1 MIDQKSDSV
10 SDNELE
16 CPYCQKQIDDFE
28 CHIKGAV
35 NDGETFSCNNCDLVI
50 SNDQCLS
57 SHKQIVHR
65 DAMKVFSCETCNID
79 FSSKKYLF
87 VHKDIDHQQRNV
99 GKKQNGGYTEDFV
112 VKVEIKEEE
121 KDDTLFENISNS
133 YEVTQSFKQEYKC
146 DQCQKSFPY
155 PQKLSTHVSVV
166 HNGEKNFECTEC
178 GKKFGYKW
186 NMNKH
191 LHNVHGKIGKN
202 VILDNYTCDICDK
215 TFKYKDILKEHQRC
229 VHYNARPFEY
239 AECPMA
245 FKMEKHVK
253 KHVKQVHLDIRKN
266 PCD

>member
-1 MIDQKSDSV
+1 
-10 SDNELE
+10 
-16 CPYCQKQIDDFE
+16 
-28 CHIKGAV
+28 
-35 NDGETFSCNNCDLVI
+35 
-50 SNDQCLS
+50 
-57 SHKQIVHR
+57 
-65 DAMKVFSCETCNID
+65 MKVFSCETCNID
-79 FSSKKYLF
+79 FTSKKNLF
-87 VHKDIDHQQRNV
+87 LHKTYDLHRQNSVTHQM
-99 GKKQNGGYTEDFV
+99 YSED
-112 VKVEIKEEE
+112 
-121 KDDTLFENISNS
+121 DSLFETISDS
-133 YEVTQSFKQEYKC
+133 YGVTQSFKQEYKC
-146 DQCQKSFPY
+146 DQSQKSFLY
-155 PQKLSTHVSVV
+155 AQKLSKHVSVV
-166 HNGEKNFECTEC
+166 HNGKKNFECTEC

-202 VILDNYTCDICDK
+202 VILDIHTCDICDK